1 VPRKTDARSDAEL
14 VEASKRGEVDAFEV
28 LYDRHR
34 DRVAAWAER
43 FTSHPEEALEVFQD
57 TFTYLLEKLPTLQLS
72 GRLTTFLYPVVRS
85 LASQAGRERRR
96 RETLGCILHP
106 YVGSLAAEARTP
118 LERRE
123 SLAKVIEKL
132 PSTQREVLLMR
143 FVDGMRLSEI
153 ARALGI
159 PVGTV
164 KSRLFHALETLRSD
178 PRSRGEL
185 EDVHVSPC
193 F

>member
-106 YVGSLAAEARTP
+106 YP